1 VADVELYV
9 KKALTVVEHPPIEV
23 DRVFVVIA
31 SSEGASLEAV
41 GRHMWA
47 NVKTLWN
54 LARDGFREL
63 IGQTKL
69 DADFE
74 KLWRATGGNPRAVE
88 MLDEEGWQ
96 EAKLVEKIHR
106 SRRLDTGI
114 LARHRTALEE
124 ALENPDALLKAHRE
138 LVDYLIHKNPVT
150 RLVDPIAPLPPNKEI
165 GVGRDYAW
173 QTPLHRE
180 AVKLALE
187 SGRSPPQL

>member
-1 VADVELYV
+1 MTNVELYV

-23 DRVFVVIA
+23 GRVFVVIT
-31 SSEGASLEAV
+31 SSEGASLDAV

-88 MLDEEGWQ
+88 MLDEEGV
-96 EAKLVEKIHR
+96 A
-106 SRRLDTGI
+106 S
-114 LARHRTALEE
+114 
-124 ALENPDALLKAHRE
+124 
-138 LVDYLIHKNPVT
+138 
-150 RLVDPIAPLPPNKEI
+150 
-165 GVGRDYAW
+165 
-173 QTPLHRE
+173 
-180 AVKLALE
+180 
-187 SGRSPPQL
+187 